1 MSEKKVFDLIIIGGG
16 PGGLTAA
23 IYGLRAKL
31 NLIMLEKTGIGGQ
44 IALSDIVENYPGVPS
59 VSGIDLIARFEE
71 QAKSFGLEIK
81 FAEVEEIGSEDNL
94 KLVKTGSGDFLTKSI
109 IIASGAKPRRL
120 DVPGETEFT
129 GRGVSYCA
137 TCDGF
142 FFRDKEVIVV
152 GGGDT
157 AVKEALFLTKLV
169 KNVSLVHRRDAL
181 RAEKIHQEQA
191 LANPKIKFHWNSV
204 LQEVKGEKKV
214 NGAVIK
220 DVNTGELSE
229 IAAEGIFVF
238 VGILPNADFID
249 CEKDSGGFIK
259 TDKHM
264 KTSLDGV
271 FAVGDVRDTVLRQVA
286 TSVGDGAIAAFSAQD
301 YVDSL

>member
-31 NLIMLEKTGIGGQ
+31 DLILLEKTGIGGQ

-59 VSGIDLIARFEE
+59 ISGIELIARFEE
-71 QAKSFGLEIK
+71 QAKSFGLEIEYT
-81 FAEVEEIGSEDNL
+81 EVEGLSSENNL
-94 KLVKTGSGDFLTKSI
+94 KLVKTSSGDFLTKSI
-109 IIASGAKPRRL
+109 IVASGAKPRRL

-142 FFRDKEVIVV
+142 FFRDKDVVVV

-169 KNVSLVHRRDAL
+169 KSVSLVHRRDAL
-181 RAEKIHQEQA
+181 RAEKTHQDQA
-191 LANPKIKFHWNSV
+191 LANPKIKFYWNSV
-204 LQEVKGEKKV
+204 LEEIKGEQKV
-214 NGAVIK
+214 KGAVIK
-220 DVNTGELSE
+220 DVKTGEISE
-229 IAAEGIFVF
+229 IAAEGVFVF

-249 CEKDSGGFIK
+249 CEKDNGGFIK
-259 TDKHM
+259 TDENM
-264 KTSLDGV
+264 KTSLDGI
-271 FAVGDVRDTVLRQVA
+271 FAVGDVRDKVLRQVA
-286 TSVGDGAIAAFSAQD
+286 TSVGDGAIAAFSAQEFTEK
-301 YVDSL
+301 L

>member
-1 MSEKKVFDLIIIGGG
+1 MSENKVFDLIIIGGG

-31 NLIMLEKTGIGGQ
+31 DLVLLEKAGLGGQ
-44 IALSDIVENYPGVPS
+44 IALSDIVDNYPGVPS
-59 VSGIDLIARFEE
+59 VSGIDLIAKFEE
-71 QAKSFGLEIK
+71 QAKSFGLEVEYT
-81 FAEVEEIGSEDNL
+81 EVEGVSSKDNL
-94 KLVKTGSGDFLTKSI
+94 KLVKTSSGDYLTKSI
-109 IIASGAKPRRL
+109 IISSGAKPRL
-120 DVPGETEFT
+120 LNVPGEAKFT

-142 FFRDKEVIVV
+142 FFRDKDVVLV

-169 KNVSLVHRRDAL
+169 KSVHLVHRRDAL

-204 LQEVKGEKKV
+204 LEEIKGDKKV
-214 NGAVIK
+214 SSALIK
-220 DVNTGELSE
+220 DVNTQETSE
-229 IAAEGIFVF
+229 IAAEGVFVF

-249 CEKDSGGFIK
+249 CRKDSGGFIK
-259 TDKHM
+259 TDENM
-264 KTSLDGV
+264 MTSLDGI
-271 FAVGDVRDTVLRQVA
+271 FAVGDVRDKVLRQVA
-286 TSVGDGAIAAFSAQD
+286 TAVGDGAIAAFSAQEYTD
-301 YVDSL
+301 